1 MLRGR
6 APQCNDGALLV
17 LAIPALRR
25 ASKTLPRCWA
35 RAARLAAVPLKSFS
49 FLV

>member
-6 APQCNDGALLV
+6 TPQCNDGAPLV
-17 LAIPALRR
+17 PVIPALRR
-25 ASKTLPRCWA
+25 ASKMLPRWTP
-35 RAARLAAVPLKSFS
+35 AARLAAAPLKSFS